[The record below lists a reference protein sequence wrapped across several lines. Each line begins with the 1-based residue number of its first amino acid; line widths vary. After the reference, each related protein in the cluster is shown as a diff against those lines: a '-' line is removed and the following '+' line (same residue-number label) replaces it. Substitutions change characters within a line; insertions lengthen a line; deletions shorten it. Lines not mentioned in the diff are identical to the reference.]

1 MSEPSVAVVTGASRG
16 LGRGIALALAHAG
29 HDVVVGFHH
38 DKDGAGET
46 LDLIEAAG
54 QRGLTVAGDVADAE
68 TAKRLLEGAVTD
80 LGGLDV
86 WVNNA
91 GVSVLAPVVDT
102 SPSDFAH
109 MIDVNLLG
117 TLHGLQAAARWF
129 VDQGRPGRIVNIASE
144 LGVQS
149 FPYLGAYAA
158 TKFGVVGLTQA
169 AALELGPAGITVN
182 AVCPGTAE
190 TDMVIAER
198 ATEARLTTASLDEVR
213 ASYLAGIP
221 AGRFCNPDDVGA
233 LVAFLASPGAA
244 YLTGQSLCINGGSV
258 LH

>member
-1 MSEPSVAVVTGASRG
+1 VTPVAVVTGASRG
-16 LGRGIALALAHAG
+16 LGRGIAVALANDG
-29 HDVVVGFHH
+29 FDVVVGFHR
-38 DKDGAGET
+38 DAAGAGET
-46 LDLIEAAG
+46 VDAVEAAG
-54 QRGLTVAGDVADAE
+54 QRAVTVAGDVADAD
-68 TAKRLLEGAVTD
+68 TAKLLLDAAVTAG
-80 LGGLDV
+80 GGLDV

-102 SPSDFAH
+102 SPAEFMH
-109 MIDVNLLG
+109 MLDVNLLG
-117 TLHGLQAAARWF
+117 TLHGLQVAARWF
-129 VDQGRPGRIVNIASE
+129 LDKGRPGRIVNIASE

-169 AALELGPAGITVN
+169 AALELGSSGITVN

-190 TDMVIAER
+190 TDMVFAER
-198 ATEARLTTASLDEVR
+198 ATESRLTNASLDEVR
-213 ASYLAGIP
+213 RSYLAGVP
-221 AGRFCNPDDVGA
+221 AGRFCTPEDVGA
-233 LVAFLASPGAA
+233 LVTYLASPGAA